1 MLKCKN
7 KDQLNLLSKNWKAA
21 ALYAMAASKIEIA
34 RIERK
39 KQLAYFWL
47 DAESFSRENLMRLSG
62 LLAEYE
68 LIKYKCTKHSIIVE
82 VIN

>member
-7 KDQLNLLSKNWKAA
+7 SDQLRLLSTNWKAS
-21 ALYAMAASKIEIA
+21 ALYSMATSKVDIA

-39 KQLAYFWL
+39 KKLAYFWL
-47 DAESFSRENLMRLSG
+47 DAESFSRENLIRLSE

-68 LIKYKCTKHSIIVE
+68 LIKYKCTRHSLIIE